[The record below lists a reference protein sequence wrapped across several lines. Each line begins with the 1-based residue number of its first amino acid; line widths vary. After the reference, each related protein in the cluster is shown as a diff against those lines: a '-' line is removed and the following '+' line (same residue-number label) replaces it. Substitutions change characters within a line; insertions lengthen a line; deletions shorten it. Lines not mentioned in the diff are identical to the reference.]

1 MGTNKI
7 LLFLLS
13 AAILDATS
21 ETTTEYPWRTAQATT
36 GYPSTYPWRTTLPT
50 YTTTDVT
57 SPTSASL
64 SLVNGRNRCEGR
76 VEIYSNGNRGTVC
89 DDGWDINDANVVC
102 RQLGCGFAVSA
113 LGNAYFGQGTGAIYL
128 DDVHCKGNESSLFKC
143 QSSGW
148 GVHNC
153 NHYEDAGVVCSE
165 ATTGYPS
172 TYPWRTT
179 LPTYTTTDVTSP
191 TSASL
196 SLVNG
201 RNRCEGRVEIYSNG
215 NRGTVCDDGWDIND
229 ANVVCRQLGCGF
241 AVSALGN
248 AYFGQGTGTI
258 YLDDVHCKGN
268 ESSLF
273 KCQSS
278 GWGVHN
284 CNHYEDA
291 GVVCSEATTGYP
303 STYPWRTTLPTY
315 TTTDV
320 TSPTSAS
327 LSLVNGRNR
336 CEGRVE
342 IYSNGNR
349 GTVCDDGWDINDANV
364 VCRQLGC
371 GFAVSALGNA
381 YFGQGTGAIY
391 LDDVHCK
398 GNESSLFKCQSSGWG
413 VHNCNHYEDAGVV
426 CSEATTGYPSTYPWR
441 TTLPTYTTTDVTSPT
456 SASLSLVN
464 GRNRCEGRVEIYSNG
479 NRGTVCD
486 DGWDINDANVVCRQ
500 LGCGFAVSALG
511 NAYFGQGT
519 GAIYLDDVHCKGNES
534 SLFKCQSSG
543 WGVHNCNHYE
553 DAGVV
558 CSEATTGYPS
568 TYPWRTTLPTYTT
581 TDVTSPTSA
590 SLSLVNG
597 RNRCEGRV
605 EIYSNGNRGTV
616 CDDGWDINDANV
628 VCRQLGCGFAVS
640 ALGNAYFGQGTGA
653 IYLDDVHCKGNESSL
668 FKCQSSGWGVHNCNH
683 YEDAGVVCSGAY
695 TSTTVPTTPSS
706 TPARKYFC
714 GSFLSN
720 SSGTIQ
726 SPFYPSNYPD
736 NADCLWE
743 IQVMNN
749 YRIMLTFGS
758 IRLQGGCQ
766 YDYIEIYDGPP
777 STSPLLGKICSGYN
791 IMYTS
796 SSNMMTVRFRSDS
809 RYSNRGF
816 YADYHSFPADQNTA
830 LFCFPTHMR
839 AVVERSYLQSQ
850 GYSVWNASLSDPSCR
865 PKITSTQVIFDI
877 PYNSCGTRRQSN
889 NETFTYSNVIR
900 VFASDSI
907 IKRKKDLH
915 LHVNCKMLQKTWVQA
930 MYIANDSGVTDIDE
944 TQYGRYQVDF
954 AFYNSSSFLLP
965 VYDSPYYVD
974 LNQNLFLQASLRSN
988 DSNLVLFVDTCVAS
1002 PDPNDFTTLTYDLIR
1017 SGCAKDPTYS
1027 SYYSPY
1033 PSVSRFAFNAFSF
1046 VNRYPSVYLQCELVV
1061 CRYGDYSSRC
1071 YQGCV
1076 SRFRRSAGSSQG
1088 KVSVVIGPVQLQE
1101 TPPEKRSAELASN
1114 TQVRGDLESPVP
1126 AASSHIPLAVTV
1138 AVLAAAILTVGGLL
1152 LKRKLQEPI
1161 PYQIM

>member
-1 MGTNKI
+1 PGFS
-7 LLFLLS
+7 LRYLELCLLLS
-13 AAILDATS
+13 EHVS
-21 ETTTEYPWRTAQATT
+21 FVFSVES
-36 GYPSTYPWRTTLPT
+36 G
-50 YTTTDVT
+50 
-57 SPTSASL
+57 SPQ
-64 SLVNGRNRCEGR
+64 REG
-76 VEIYSNGNRGTVC
+76 VC
-89 DDGWDINDANVVC
+89 VLQC
-102 RQLGCGFAVSA
+102 FPMC
-113 LGNAYFGQGTGAIYL
+113 
-128 DDVHCKGNESSLFKC
+128 SLFPPFP
-143 QSSGW
+143 G
-148 GVHNC
+148 
-153 NHYEDAGVVCSE
+153 
-165 ATTGYPS
+165 
-172 TYPWRTT
+172 
-179 LPTYTTTDVTSP
+179 
-191 TSASL
+191 ASL

-291 GVVCSEATTGYP
+291 GVVCS
-303 STYPWRTTLPTY
+303 
-315 TTTDV
+315 
-320 TSPTSAS
+320 
-327 LSLVNGRNR
+327 
-336 CEGRVE
+336 
-342 IYSNGNR
+342 
-349 GTVCDDGWDINDANV
+349 GTVDVLPKSWYRLTNWPY
-364 VCRQLGC
+364 
-371 GFAVSALGNA
+371 FA
-381 YFGQGTGAIY
+381 
-391 LDDVHCK
+391 
-398 GNESSLFKCQSSGWG
+398 
-413 VHNCNHYEDAGVV
+413 
-426 CSEATTGYPSTYPWR
+426 WR
-441 TTLPTYTTTDVTSPT
+441 
-456 SASLSLVN
+456 
-464 GRNRCEGRVEIYSNG
+464 G
-479 NRGTVCD
+479 
-486 DGWDINDANVVCRQ
+486 
-500 LGCGFAVSALG
+500 
-511 NAYFGQGT
+511 
-519 GAIYLDDVHCKGNES
+519 
-534 SLFKCQSSG
+534 
-543 WGVHNCNHYE
+543 
-553 DAGVV
+553 
-558 CSEATTGYPS
+558 
-568 TYPWRTTLPTYTT
+568 
-581 TDVTSPTSA
+581 A

-683 YEDAGVVCSGAY
+683 YEDAGVVCSGTVDVLPKSWYRLTNWPYFAWRGDVVEPRWQPVFSCASLSLVNGRNRCEGRVEIYSNGNRGTVCDDGWDINDANVVCRQLGCGFAVSALGNAY
-695 TSTTVPTTPSS
+695 FGQGTGAIYLDDVHCKGNESSLFKCQSSGWGVHNCNHYEDAGVVCSGTVDVLPKSWYRLTNWPYFAWRGDVVEPRWQPVFSCAPVGGGPAETPMHCSASQHDMAAAPSPMLGAWPSADHGTSQFSDVELSIHLNSHILSMRCQRRRKEQQERRVMEMRSVCVLQCFPMCSLFPPFPGASLSLVNGRNRCEGRVEIYSNGNRGTVCDDGWDINDANVVCRQLGCGFAVSALGNAYFGQGTGAIYLDDVHCKGNESSLFKCQSSGWGVHNCNHYEDAGVVCSGTPVFSCA
-706 TPARKYFC
+706 PVGARKYFC

-1101 TPPEKRSAELASN
+1101 TPPEKRSA
-1114 TQVRGDLESPVP
+1114 GDLESPVP